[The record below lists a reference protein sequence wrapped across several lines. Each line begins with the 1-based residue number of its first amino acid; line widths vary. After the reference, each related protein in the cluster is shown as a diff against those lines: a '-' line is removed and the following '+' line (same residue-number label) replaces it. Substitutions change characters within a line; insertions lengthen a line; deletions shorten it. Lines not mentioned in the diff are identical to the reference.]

1 MRTAPASSRA
11 HSLAPYRAL
20 AWAGLR
26 SRAAYRLALLA
37 GVTTNSVFGLLRA
50 SLLLY
55 AVGAAGGSVAGYGRD
70 DMAAYVWLGQ
80 ALLGVIALFPSPA
93 LAGRVRTGDIAVDLT
108 RPVDIQ
114 AAYLA
119 EDLGRAM
126 YAVLPRALPT
136 LAIGLLV
143 THFPLPGEP
152 TAYLLGAVS
161 LVLAVVLSF
170 ACRMALELLSF
181 WFVEIRGFTTLYL
194 VVCGFFAGLFVPLAM
209 LPEWLQTVVHATPF
223 PSMFQSVISVLSGHV
238 GGGEALRL
246 VAIQAA
252 WAAAMLAL
260 GRVMLGA
267 GRRKLVVQGG

>member
-1 MRTAPASSRA
+1 VRTAW
-11 HSLAPYRAL
+11 APYREL

-26 SRAAYRLALLA
+26 SRAAYRLALVA
-37 GVTTNSVFGLLRA
+37 GMTTNSVFGLLRA

-55 AVGAAGGSVAGYGRD
+55 AVGAAGGTVAGYGRD

-80 ALLGVIALFPSPA
+80 ALLGVIALFPSPV
-93 LAGRVRTGDIAVDLT
+93 LAGRVRTGDIAVDLI
-108 RPVDIQ
+108 RPVDLQ
-114 AAYLA
+114 GAYLA
-119 EDLGRAM
+119 EDVGRAL

-136 LAIGLLV
+136 LAVGWLV
-143 THFPLPGEP
+143 TRFPLPGDP

-161 LVLAVVLSF
+161 LMLAVVLSF

-194 VVCGFFAGLFVPLAM
+194 VLSGFFAGLFVPLAM
-209 LPEWLQTVVHATPF
+209 LPDWLQAIVHATPF

-238 GGGEALRL
+238 AGMQAVRL
-246 VAIQAA
+246 VVVQAA
-252 WAAAMLAL
+252 WVVATIAL
-260 GRVMLGA
+260 GRVMLAA